1 MKKNILYTMLFAL
14 VALMVTSCGDKKS
27 EGLSRFTYYPTIELE
42 GGDYVVWDKGTA
54 WVEPGFA
61 STLNGEDVSSEVTIS
76 GNVDVNT
83 SGVYHLVYTT
93 KKNDDGFDASAVRT
107 VVVLDPN
114 STIEGF
120 YLTQPDSYRV
130 REGAQVAYGNAYE
143 ILVIDNGDGTVSV
156 DDLLGGW
163 YCQRAGYGSNYSLAG
178 TLGIGADGSV
188 SCLESFLIGWGD
200 SHDDFSGTYDAENSI
215 FQVDCVYAG
224 MNFVQTW
231 VKE

>member
-61 STLNGEDVSSEVTIS
+61 SSLNGEDVSSEVTIS

-93 KKNDDGFDASAVRT
+93 KKNDDGFDASAART

-130 REGAQVAYGNAYE
+130 REGAQVAYGNAY
-143 ILVIDNGDGTVSV
+143 
-156 DDLLGGW
+156 
-163 YCQRAGYGSNYSLAG
+163 
-178 TLGIGADGSV
+178 
-188 SCLESFLIGWGD
+188 
-200 SHDDFSGTYDAENSI
+200 
-215 FQVDCVYAG
+215 
-224 MNFVQTW
+224 
-231 VKE
+231 